1 MVGASW
7 ITANAAPGYLAIAVI
22 GTPFDLGAAQLPVQA
37 RAGAPWA
44 RVTCSLCVEIFVLMN
59 MIMIKPVDRIN
70 TNNNIINNSI
80 NISANIIHSN
90 STIIN
95 LYYV

>member
-1 MVGASW
+1 MG
-7 ITANAAPGYLAIAVI
+7 LRR
-22 GTPFDLGAAQLPVQA
+22 FRPVQA

-44 RVTCSLCVEIFVLMN
+44 GVTCSLCVEIFVLMN

-80 NISANIIHSN
+80 SISANIIHSN
-90 STIIN
+90 SIIIN